1 MNVTDES
8 HERKVGIP
16 LDEEAL
22 SDGNID
28 LYKPFEWE
36 YICFEL
42 ENGTRHP
49 FWDLVIYR
57 LF

>member
-28 LYKPFEWE
+28 LYKPFEWK

-49 FWDLVIYR
+49 F
-57 LF
+57 